1 MIWIWNSINKYKF
14 KNFVFLKLKKVIKG
28 IGKVEMLLVIMRN
41 KMKDGVGD
49 WIVLIFGVNIESDD
63 FGWEIVMFVK
73 KY

>member
-1 MIWIWNSINKYKF
+1 
-14 KNFVFLKLKKVIKG
+14 
-28 IGKVEMLLVIMRN
+28 
-41 KMKDGVGD
+41 MKDGVGD